1 MTEQA
6 LAERA
11 ALLDEVRVLIVQRL
25 RLDRAPH
32 QVDPD
37 APLFGA
43 GLGLDSVD
51 AVELVVAIEELL
63 GVDLPDG
70 VASRAVLR
78 TPNRIVDHV
87 LASRVAKPEAR

>member
-1 MTEQA
+1 MNPS
-6 LAERA
+6 ERA
-11 ALLDEVRVLIVQRL
+11 ALLDQVRALIVDRL

-63 GVDLPDG
+63 DVDLPDG
-70 VASRAVLR
+70 AAARAVLR

-87 LASRVAKPEAR
+87 LAQRSRA

>member
-1 MTEQA
+1 MTPE
-6 LAERA
+6 LSERA
-11 ALLDEVRVLIVQRL
+11 VLLDEVRALVVERL
-25 RLDRAPH
+25 RLSRLPH

-51 AVELVVAIEELL
+51 AVELVVAIEERL

-70 VASRAVLR
+70 VHARVVLR

-87 LASRVAKPEAR
+87 LAMRNRE

>member
-1 MTEQA
+1 MTEEH
-6 LAERA
+6 LSERA
-11 ALLDEVRVLIVQRL
+11 ALLDRVRTLIVSRL
-25 RLDRAPH
+25 RLQREPH

-51 AVELVVAIEELL
+51 AVELVVAIEQELQ
-63 GVDLPDG
+63 VDLPDG
-70 VASRAVLR
+70 PAAKAVLR

-87 LASRVAKPEAR
+87 LDHRASR

>member
-1 MTEQA
+1 MNPD
-6 LAERA
+6 LSERA
-11 ALLDEVRVLIVQRL
+11 ALLDQVRALVVERL
-25 RLDRAPH
+25 RLERLPH
-32 QVDPD
+32 QIDPD

-63 GVDLPDG
+63 NVDLPDG
-70 VASRAVLR
+70 AAARAVLR

-87 LASRVAKPEAR
+87 LSRRSSP